1 MVLSAQKII
10 FQNIEHDVNNDVL
23 KMDVM
28 LKNRTNGSPVV
39 DVDAVLFQDL
49 DEPIFVS
56 FDSQNLCRT
65 NVFRHHFPFSCI
77 HFVFFPSSQ
86 INNIISK
93 RVSPTDY
100 QPLLK
105 TGRINMCDFLKKPD
119 REPFLKMLIDT
130 VTKYG
135 ALIFQCPVKQGDYH
149 LKDFELE
156 ASSLP
161 SFTPPGDYRVDFTI
175 SQKENDV
182 FSMVW
187 FAKVSD

>member
-1 MVLSAQKII
+1 MRNCL
-10 FQNIEHDVNNDVL
+10 
-23 KMDVM
+23 
-28 LKNRTNGSPVV
+28 R
-39 DVDAVLFQDL
+39 
-49 DEPIFVS
+49 
-56 FDSQNLCRT
+56 
-65 NVFRHHFPFSCI
+65 
-77 HFVFFPSSQ
+77 SQ

-93 RVSPTDY
+93 RVTPTEY

-149 LKDFELE
+149 LKDFELD

-161 SFTPPGDYRVDFTI
+161 SYTPPGDYRVDFTV
-175 SQKENDV
+175 SQKDVDV

-187 FAKVSD
+187 FAKVGD